1 MFAAAFDDA
10 LNELP
15 NAWRTATFDVR
26 VEAPLLPAGSHDL
39 SAEEAARS
47 VGGLRDAP
55 PDAQPCRAEHVARNR
70 DE

>member
-26 VEAPLLPAGSHDL
+26 IEAPLLAPGSQDL

-47 VGGLRDAP
+47 PDGFGMLRPTPSPAAP
-55 PDAQPCRAEHVARNR
+55 NT
-70 DE
+70 